1 MRQLNVLYVPHPTA
15 NLTVPWGDDLVK
27 AVGEYHNLRIFDPH
41 QDAEPQFEGI
51 EAVVDLGGN
60 INADLVGIAAGA
72 GVKFVQAQTNG
83 LDHVEVDK
91 ILGTGMM
98 LAHCPGELSSVAL
111 AESAVMFML
120 VFAAQYNEGR
130 EKFDQGKCY
139 LPTGIALEGR
149 TLGIIGLGASGV
161 ELARRANSFA
171 MNIMAIDVRPIDQEI
186 LDDIQVEF
194 LGGPDD
200 LDQVVAQCD
209 FLSLHLHLMPK
220 THHIINA
227 RRIGLMKSTACLV
240 NVARGELVDEQ
251 ALYQALEE
259 GSIGGAGL
267 DAFAQEP
274 PDQTLPVYQLPN
286 VYVTPHTGGSSD
298 GTSRK
303 RAQFAVDNLDRYAR
317 GEQLQARVTAP
328 LGT

>member
-1 MRQLNVLYVPHPTA
+1 MRQLSVLYIPHPTA
-15 NLTVPWGDDLVK
+15 NLTVPWGNDLVR
-27 AVGEYHNLRIFDPH
+27 AIGEHHNLRIFDPY
-41 QDAEPQFEGI
+41 QPAGAQFEGI

-60 INADLVGIAAGA
+60 IDADLVGAAARA

-83 LDHVEVDK
+83 LDHVAVDK
-91 ILGTGMM
+91 IVGAGMM

-111 AESAVMFML
+111 AESAMMFML
-120 VFAAQYNEGR
+120 VFSAQYNEGR
-130 EKFDQGKCY
+130 QNFDQGKCY

-171 MNIMAIDVRPIDQEI
+171 MKIMAIDVRPIDQEI
-186 LDDIQVEF
+186 LDEIQVEF

-200 LDQVVAQCD
+200 LDEVVAQCD
-209 FLSLHLHLMPK
+209 FLSLHLHLTPK
-220 THHIINA
+220 TRHIIDA

-240 NVARGELVDEQ
+240 NVARGDLVDEQ
-251 ALYQALEE
+251 ALYEALVE
-259 GSIGGAGL
+259 GSLGGAGL
-267 DAFAQEP
+267 DAFAREP

-298 GTSRK
+298 GTSRR

-317 GEQLQARVTAP
+317 GEAIQARVTAP
-328 LGT
+328 LRN

>member
-1 MRQLNVLYVPHPTA
+1 MRQLSVLYVPHPTA

-27 AVGEYHNLRIFDPH
+27 AIGEHHNLRIFDPH
-41 QDAEPQFEGI
+41 QPAGAQFEGI

-60 INADLVGIAAGA
+60 IDADLIGAAARA
-72 GVKFVQAQTNG
+72 GVKFVQVQTNG
-83 LDHVEVDK
+83 LDHVAVDK
-91 ILGTGMM
+91 IVGAGMM

-111 AESAVMFML
+111 AESAMMFML

-130 EKFDQGKCY
+130 QNFNQGKCY

-161 ELARRANSFA
+161 ELARRAKSFA
-171 MNIMAIDVRPIDQEI
+171 MKIMAIDVRPIDQEI
-186 LDDIQVEF
+186 LDEIQVDF

-200 LDQVVAQCD
+200 LDEVVAQCD
-209 FLSLHLHLMPK
+209 FLSLHLHLTPK
-220 THHIINA
+220 TRHIIDA

-240 NVARGELVDEQ
+240 NVARGDLVDEQ
-251 ALYQALEE
+251 ALYEALVE
-259 GSIGGAGL
+259 GSLGGAGL
-267 DAFAQEP
+267 DAFAREP

-298 GTSRK
+298 GTSRR

-317 GEQLQARVTAP
+317 GESVQARVTAS
-328 LGT
+328 LRT